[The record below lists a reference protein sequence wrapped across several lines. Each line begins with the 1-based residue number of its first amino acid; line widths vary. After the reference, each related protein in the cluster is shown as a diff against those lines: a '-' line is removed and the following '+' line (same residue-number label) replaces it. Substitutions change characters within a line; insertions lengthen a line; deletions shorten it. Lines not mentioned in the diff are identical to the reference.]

1 MNYNNFQCFFAALF
15 FIFIFQGCENNKLK
29 NPRLRTNFNFNW
41 KFSQDFDESFYSV
54 DFDDSQWR
62 NLDLPHDWAI
72 EGPFDKKV
80 SYKGGYLPYPGKGWY
95 RKSFFVPLG
104 TNNMAIEFDGIMRNS
119 KIYLNGDYIGGWP
132 YGYTSFALD
141 ITDKIKRGEDN
152 LIAVSVENQDNSSR
166 WYPGSGIYRNVW
178 LIQTH
183 PVHVDHWGTFITTPA
198 VTEDYA
204 EVSIMAK
211 IKNTQSED
219 VNIELKTLII
229 DPEGKM
235 VAMKK
240 TASQKIIGQGELEIS
255 QQLNFTNPELW
266 GLESPKLYQA
276 ISEVYQGGK
285 LVDSYDTPFGI
296 RYFNFD
302 PVNGFFLNGES
313 VKLKGVN
320 LHHDLGPLGTAVN
333 KRATQRQLEIMKE
346 MGANAIRTAHNPPSP
361 EQLALC
367 DEMGIL
373 VIDETFDEWS
383 MAKNEVQNSYNIW
396 FDKWAEKDTR
406 ALIQRDRNHPSVIMW
421 SIGNEIPDLDTEIG
435 KNNAKMLSNICREM
449 DPTRPVNAGVH
460 LSTVFDN
467 ELKNY
472 FDVFGMNYWQDR
484 YDKIHK
490 QFPNL
495 PLLATETSATLSSRG
510 EYHFPVREIYSDY
523 NHPSKQISSYDLVN
537 TGFGALPDVEFEL
550 QKAPWIAGQ
559 FVWSGFDYHGEPDPY
574 EAGNFPAH
582 SSYFGIVDMCGFKKD
597 RFYLYQSQWSKKPMI
612 HLLPHWNWKER
623 EGQITPIYVYSNCPR
638 VELFVNGKSQGI
650 KEHRED
656 LYRYAWDDIMY
667 HPGKIKAV
675 GYGLTGNILCEKEIK
690 TAGIPSKVSLVADR
704 TEINASGTDLSFI
717 TVKITDKD
725 GNLCPEASNLVNFKI
740 EGEGTLLS
748 VGNGDPTSLES
759 YKNNQRSAFHGLCLL
774 IVKSSSKEGKIKIS
788 ASSENLQSTSIELI
802 TNNPD
807 FSI

>member
-1 MNYNNFQCFFAALF
+1 M
-15 FIFIFQGCENNKLK
+15 
-29 NPRLRTNFNFNW
+29 
-41 KFSQDFDESFYSV
+41 
-54 DFDDSQWR
+54 
-62 NLDLPHDWAI
+62 
-72 EGPFDKKV
+72 
-80 SYKGGYLPYPGKGWY
+80 
-95 RKSFFVPLG
+95 
-104 TNNMAIEFDGIMRNS
+104 
-119 KIYLNGDYIGGWP
+119 
-132 YGYTSFALD
+132 
-141 ITDKIKRGEDN
+141 
-152 LIAVSVENQDNSSR
+152 
-166 WYPGSGIYRNVW
+166 
-178 LIQTH
+178 
-183 PVHVDHWGTFITTPA
+183 
-198 VTEDYA
+198 
-204 EVSIMAK
+204 
-211 IKNTQSED
+211 
-219 VNIELKTLII
+219 VNIELKTLLM
-229 DPEGKM
+229 DPAGKI
-235 VAMKK
+235 VATKK
-240 TASQKIIGQGELEIS
+240 KVSKKINGKGEVEIS
-255 QQLNFTNPELW
+255 QQLNVTNPELW
-266 GLESPKLYQA
+266 GLESPKLYHA
-276 ISEVYQGGK
+276 ISEIYQGGK

-302 PVNGFFLNGES
+302 PVKGFFLNGKS
-313 VKLKGVN
+313 VKLQGVN

-396 FDKWAEKDTR
+396 FDEWAEKDTR

-421 SIGNEIPDLDTEIG
+421 SIGNEIPDLDTERG

-460 LSTVFDN
+460 LSTVFDD
-467 ELKNY
+467 ELKDY

-510 EYHFPVREIYSDY
+510 EYHFPVREIYKDY
-523 NHPSKQISSYDLVN
+523 NHPSKQISSYDVVN

-550 QKAPWIAGQ
+550 QKAPWISGQ

-623 EGQITPIYVYSNCPR
+623 EGEVTPIYVYSNCPK

-650 KEHRED
+650 EVRRENR
-656 LYRYAWDDIMY
+656 YRYTWDDITY
-667 HPGKIKAV
+667 RPGKIKAV
-675 GYGLTGNILCEKEIK
+675 AYDLSGNILCEKEIK

-704 TEINASGTDLSFI
+704 AEINAGGTDLSFI
-717 TVKITDKD
+717 TAKITDKD
-725 GNLCPEASNLVNFKI
+725 GNLCPEASNLVKFKI

-774 IVKSSSKEGKIKIS
+774 IVKSSDKKGKIKIS
-788 ASSENLQSTSIELI
+788 ASSENLQSTSIEII
-802 TNNPD
+802 TKNPD

>member
-1 MNYNNFQCFFAALF
+1 
-15 FIFIFQGCENNKLK
+15 
-29 NPRLRTNFNFNW
+29 
-41 KFSQDFDESFYSV
+41 
-54 DFDDSQWR
+54 
-62 NLDLPHDWAI
+62 
-72 EGPFDKKV
+72 
-80 SYKGGYLPYPGKGWY
+80 
-95 RKSFFVPLG
+95 
-104 TNNMAIEFDGIMRNS
+104 
-119 KIYLNGDYIGGWP
+119 
-132 YGYTSFALD
+132 
-141 ITDKIKRGEDN
+141 
-152 LIAVSVENQDNSSR
+152 
-166 WYPGSGIYRNVW
+166 
-178 LIQTH
+178 
-183 PVHVDHWGTFITTPA
+183 
-198 VTEDYA
+198 
-204 EVSIMAK
+204 
-211 IKNTQSED
+211 
-219 VNIELKTLII
+219 
-229 DPEGKM
+229 
-235 VAMKK
+235 
-240 TASQKIIGQGELEIS
+240 
-255 QQLNFTNPELW
+255 
-266 GLESPKLYQA
+266 
-276 ISEVYQGGK
+276 
-285 LVDSYDTPFGI
+285 
-296 RYFNFD
+296 
-302 PVNGFFLNGES
+302 
-313 VKLKGVN
+313 
-320 LHHDLGPLGTAVN
+320 
-333 KRATQRQLEIMKE
+333 
-346 MGANAIRTAHNPPSP
+346 
-361 EQLALC
+361 
-367 DEMGIL
+367 MGIL

-421 SIGNEIPDLDTEIG
+421 SIGNEIPDLDTERG

-467 ELKNY
+467 ELKDY

-490 QFPNL
+490 KFPNL

-650 KEHRED
+650 KEYRED
-656 LYRYAWDDIMY
+656 LYRYTWDDIMY
-667 HPGKIKAV
+667 HPGKIKAI
-675 GYGLTGNILCEKEIK
+675 GYDLTGNILSEKEIK